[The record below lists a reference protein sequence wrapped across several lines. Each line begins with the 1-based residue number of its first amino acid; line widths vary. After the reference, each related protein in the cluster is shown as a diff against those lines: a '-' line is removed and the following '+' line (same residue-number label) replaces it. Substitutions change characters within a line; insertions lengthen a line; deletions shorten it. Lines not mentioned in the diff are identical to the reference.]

1 MESRL
6 RSILLSAV
14 LLIIA
19 VGVLPGCASKLTT
32 DSGDDAESSVIE
44 PEVSRRQIEP
54 PKINTNDFEIGAYAG
69 LMSVEDFGSNAVYGA
84 SLAYHMSEHF
94 FFQGNYGQT
103 DTSETSFEVL
113 SGGAQLLTDDQRQL
127 SYYDLLIGY
136 NLLPGEAFIGSSR
149 SFNSAMYMVA
159 GVGNTDFADDKFFT
173 LVFGAGYRMLLWDYL
188 AVNFDVRDH
197 MFDSDLLGTDKTT
210 HNIEFKVGMTFFF

>member
-6 RSILLSAV
+6 RSILLRAV
-14 LLIIA
+14 LLTTAIGI
-19 VGVLPGCASKLTT
+19 LPGCASKLTT
-32 DSGDDAESSVIE
+32 DSGDGAESSVIE

-84 SLAYHMSEHF
+84 SLAYHISEYF
-94 FFQGNYGQT
+94 FVQGNYGQT

>member
-1 MESRL
+1 MESRIC
-6 RSILLSAV
+6 SILLRA
-14 LLIIA
+14 LLLVVSIGILA
-19 VGVLPGCASKLTT
+19 GCASRATT
-32 DSGDDAESSVIE
+32 DGEAGAESSVIE
-44 PEVSRRQIEP
+44 PEVARREIEP

-84 SLAYHMSEHF
+84 SLAYHVNEHF
-94 FFQGNYGQT
+94 FVQGTYGQT
-103 DTSETSFEVL
+103 ETSETSFEVL
-113 SGGAQLLTDDQRQL
+113 SGGAQLLTDDQRSL
-127 SYYDLLIGY
+127 SYYDLSIGY

-197 MFDSDLLGTDKTT
+197 MFDSDLLGEEKTT
-210 HNIEFKVGMTFFF
+210 HNIEFKLGMTFFF